1 MTGELRSLLS
11 PRLQPPRTVAEWLE
25 VATDGLTPEAAHRVR
40 HDYLNHLQDTL
51 AAQPDLTH
59 TDILRRW
66 GSAHT
71 TNREL
76 RRTHLTVRDA
86 RRLPPRHL
94 SLGGSLWSASA
105 PVAGLTVAALPDLR
119 RGEAVTPFLLSVGIL
134 TALALLRW
142 WVLSRP
148 LPPTRRAA
156 AYWLTEPLSG
166 ALTASLVAALWFLH
180 TGTLTPDRL
189 IAWTREPAFWVA
201 LSFLSFHI
209 WRLSLAVNASRKLG
223 AEKA

>member
-11 PRLQPPRTVAEWLE
+11 RRRQPPGTVAEWLHA
-25 VATDGLTPEAAHRVR
+25 ATDGLTPEAARRVR
-40 HDYLNHLQDTL
+40 HDYLNHFQDTR

-66 GSAHT
+66 GSADT
-71 TNREL
+71 ANREL
-76 RRTHLTVRDA
+76 RRAHLTVRDA

-94 SLGGSLWSASA
+94 SLSGSLWSTSA
-105 PVAGLTVAALPDLR
+105 PAAGLTVAALPDLR

-134 TALALLRW
+134 TVLALLRW

-156 AYWLTEPLSG
+156 ASWLTAPLSG
-166 ALTASLVAALWFLH
+166 ALMAGLVVALWSLH

-189 IAWTREPAFWVA
+189 IAWSREPASWVVVGCVT
-201 LSFLSFHI
+201 FHI

-223 AEKA
+223 AGTA